1 MSKTVSCRLSSETHG
16 KLLDKCNDKGLTV
29 NDFVKVLVQSALD
42 GTPELAQ
49 DSTSNRLDSTK
60 KSETDFQEKINDMT
74 LTELEKELGIIKQR
88 DESDNIDRSNFGN
101 WIRDLNKIDK
111 KKSDKLISDKYL
123 KDLGIV

>member
-16 KLLDKCNDKGLTV
+16 KLLDKCNNKGMTV

-74 LTELEKELGIIKQR
+74 LAQLEKELGIIKKR
-88 DESDNIDRSNFGN
+88 DESNIDRSDLGN
-101 WIRDLNKIDK
+101 WIRDLDRIDK
-111 KKSDKLISDKYL
+111 KKTEKLISDKYL
-123 KDLGIV
+123 KGLGLA

>member
-16 KLLDKCNDKGLTV
+16 KLLDKCNNKGMTV

-74 LTELEKELGIIKQR
+74 LAQLEKELGIIKER
-88 DESDNIDRSNFGN
+88 DESNIDRSDLGN
-101 WIRDLNKIDK
+101 WIRDLDRIDK
-111 KKSDKLISDKYL
+111 KKTEKLISDKHL
-123 KDLGIV
+123 KSLGLEV

>member
-49 DSTSNRLDSTK
+49 DCTSNRLDSTK
-60 KSETDFQEKINDMT
+60 KSETDFQEKYNDMT
-74 LTELEKELGIIKQR
+74 LTELEKELGIIIKR
-88 DESDNIDRSNFGN
+88 DESNIDRSNLDN
-101 WIRDLNKIDK
+101 WVRDLK
-111 KKSDKLISDKYL
+111 KNEKLISDKHL
-123 KDLGIV
+123 KSLGLEV